1 VIQEFLQYHLV
12 EQGDKPKPP
21 QVVIPGAFGDA
32 RLPMASISFLL
43 FRFGKE
49 ILLHIGGMNSFVE
62 HPWSR

>member
-1 VIQEFLQYHLV
+1 V